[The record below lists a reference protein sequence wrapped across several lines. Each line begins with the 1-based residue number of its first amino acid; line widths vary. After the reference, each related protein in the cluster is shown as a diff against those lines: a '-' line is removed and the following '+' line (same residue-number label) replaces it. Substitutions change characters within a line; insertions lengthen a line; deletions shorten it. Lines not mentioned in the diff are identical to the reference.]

1 MNATFNDLIPYLQI
15 DFNTAKNL
23 GLNPRVTGRSGFAT
37 QHGCPSCNGPL
48 KFQANNGAKGNCK
61 TCGRSEILI
70 SELKPAAV
78 IEPSAIPS
86 TECPLSHQN
95 GDSGDVLPVGK
106 DSDTP
111 EIEAPQSA
119 SVEPPRRIEEPEP
132 ELPHGREPGSDDVFG
147 SLDSTKFVLGA
158 DFCKQPPSSNSIIR
172 GMLDYDSLAY
182 CWGDSEAGK
191 SFLMLDRDLHIANG
205 MKWCGRKTKQGLV
218 LYIVGE
224 GKHGLIKRVKA
235 WHDYY
240 GLPVSNNILFRTIP
254 TALCDPKAVD
264 ELVAEIKLIVAA
276 LNRRPTLIE
285 LDTVNR
291 NFGPGD
297 ENSTK
302 DMTAFVAGLDALRI
316 ATGAAISAVHHC
328 GHGDKTRSRGSIVL
342 HNSVDFEYR
351 VSKEGDCF
359 NDYVTTLEFIKV
371 KDYEKP
377 KPLSWK
383 WKLQTLPWADED
395 DDGNIV
401 PMNSVVFVP
410 TEYEKKDSNSL
421 SKAESIALEALR
433 DALIKHG
440 TESDGVVSVYEDDW
454 RQSAYDLGISNAAT
468 QNAKRM
474 AFTRSVNKLIEVK
487 RVIHHAGRYWIP
499 ENRQAAHNRT

>member
-1 MNATFNDLIPYLQI
+1 MKASDLLPSLQA
-15 DFNTAKNL
+15 DRLTAVRL
-23 GLNPRVTGRSGFAT
+23 GLKPHISGKSRFTT
-37 QHGCPSCNGPL
+37 QLGCPSCGGGLEFEANSGTKIGCL
-48 KFQANNGAKGNCK
+48 K
-61 TCGRSEILI
+61 CGRSGILI
-70 SELKPAAV
+70 SDLELKDIRTPT
-78 IEPSAIPS
+78 AIDQPTAS
-86 TECPLSHQN
+86 
-95 GDSGDVLPVGK
+95 
-106 DSDTP
+106 P
-111 EIEAPQSA
+111 EIQPPDECQTESNFEYAP
-119 SVEPPRRIEEPEP
+119 P
-132 ELPHGREPGSDDVFG
+132 DDVEIPVKAK
-147 SLDSTKFVLGA
+147 SSFVFGA

-235 WHDYY
+235 WHDHY
-240 GLPVSNNILFRTIP
+240 GLPVSNNIAFRTIP

-264 ELVAEIKLIVAA
+264 ELVAEIKSIVTA

-302 DMTAFVAGLDALRI
+302 DMTSFVAGLDALRI

-371 KDYEKP
+371 KDYDKP
-377 KPLSWK
+377 NPISWK
-383 WKLQTLPWADED
+383 WQLQTLPWADED
-395 DDGNIV
+395 DDGNAV

-410 TEYEKKDSNSL
+410 TEYEKKNSTSL
-421 SKAESIALEALR
+421 SRSESIALEALR
-433 DALIKHG
+433 DALIRHG
-440 TESDGVVSVYEDDW
+440 SESDGVVSVCEDDW
-454 RQSAYDLGISNAAT
+454 KQCAYDLGISASVIPDSKAKT
-468 QNAKRM
+468 FRRACTALIEAKRV
-474 AFTRSVNKLIEVK
+474 R
-487 RVIHHAGRYWIP
+487 HHAGRYWIP
-499 ENRQAAHNRT
+499 AVRQTGQTRT

>member
-1 MNATFNDLIPYLQI
+1 MSGADLDGFTSCSLDAIKAAMRDAGLSPGWWDSRRKNKLHSYYPHNADLPHSVG
-15 DFNTAKNL
+15 A
-23 GLNPRVTGRSGFAT
+23 
-37 QHGCPSCNGPL
+37 L
-48 KFQANNGAKGNCK
+48 KFKLKVWVENGEIIAKCDD
-61 TCGRSEILI
+61 CGCLDPSLIGLKDVRS
-70 SELKPAAV
+70 PTAV
-78 IEPSAIPS
+78 FEPTATPS

-95 GDSGDVLPVGK
+95 GDSSDVLSVND
-106 DSDTP
+106 DSLIP
-111 EIEAPQSA
+111 KAEAPKSA
-119 SVEPPRRIEEPEP
+119 NIEPPGREWIEP

-147 SLDSTKFVLGA
+147 SLDSTKFILGA
-158 DFCKQPPSSNSIIR
+158 DFCKQPPSSSSIIR

-182 CWGDSEAGK
+182 CWGDSETGK

-254 TALCDPKAVD
+254 TALCDPKAAD
-264 ELVAEIKLIVAA
+264 ELIVEIKSIIAA

-359 NDYVTTLEFIKV
+359 IG
-371 KDYEKP
+371 
-377 KPLSWK
+377 LS
-383 WKLQTLPWADED
+383 LRPADRHELA
-395 DDGNIV
+395 GF
-401 PMNSVVFVP
+401 VVL
-410 TEYEKKDSNSL
+410 YADNH
-421 SKAESIALEALR
+421 SI
-433 DALIKHG
+433 
-440 TESDGVVSVYEDDW
+440 
-454 RQSAYDLGISNAAT
+454 N
-468 QNAKRM
+468 
-474 AFTRSVNKLIEVK
+474 
-487 RVIHHAGRYWIP
+487 RV
-499 ENRQAAHNRT
+499 

>member
-1 MNATFNDLIPYLQI
+1 MTALDPVKDAMRDSGLSPGWWDSKRKNKLRGYCPHNADRLHSAGKPNF
-15 DFNTAKNL
+15 K
-23 GLNPRVTGRSGFAT
+23 
-37 QHGCPSCNGPL
+37 L
-48 KFQANNGAKGNCK
+48 KVWIEAGEIVGHCDD
-61 TCGRSEILI
+61 CGRLDNFASLI
-70 SELKPAAV
+70 GLKEVMTPAAIDQPTAPPPDV
-78 IEPSAIPS
+78 SKTAPDAILGGDQNQDVETDAPEQPS
-86 TECPLSHQN
+86 
-95 GDSGDVLPVGK
+95 
-106 DSDTP
+106 P
-111 EIEAPQSA
+111 ESAPAPAKS
-119 SVEPPRRIEEPEP
+119 SFI
-132 ELPHGREPGSDDVFG
+132 F
-147 SLDSTKFVLGA
+147 GA

-235 WHDYY
+235 WHDFY
-240 GLPVSNNILFRTIP
+240 GLPVSNNIAFRTIP

-264 ELVAEIKLIVAA
+264 ELIIEIKSIVAA

-371 KDYEKP
+371 KDYDKP
-377 KPLSWK
+377 NPISWK
-383 WKLQTLPWADED
+383 WQLQTLPWADED
-395 DDGNIV
+395 DDGNAV

-410 TEYEKKDSNSL
+410 TEYKKTNSTSL
-421 SKAESIALEALR
+421 SKSESIALEALR
-433 DALIKHG
+433 DALMNHG
-440 TESDGVVSVYEDDW
+440 IEADGLVTVCEDDW
-454 RQSAYDLGISNAAT
+454 RHCAYDLGISDAAT
-468 QNAKRM
+468 QNGKRM
-474 AFTRSVNKLIEVK
+474 AFNRAKDKLIGGK
-487 RVIHHAGRYWIP
+487 RAAHHAGRYWIP
-499 ENRQAAHNRT
+499 ATRTDRT

>member
-1 MNATFNDLIPYLQI
+1 M
-15 DFNTAKNL
+15 TALDPVKDAMRDSGLSPGWWDSRRKNKIR
-23 GLNPRVTGRSGFAT
+23 GY
-37 QHGCPSCNGPL
+37 CPHNSDRLHSAGKPNFKL
-48 KFQANNGAKGNCK
+48 KVWIESSEIIAHCDD
-61 TCGRSEILI
+61 CGRLDNFISLI
-70 SELKPAAV
+70 GLKDIRTPTAIYEPAATPSFQPPD
-78 IEPSAIPS
+78 EPAF
-86 TECPLSHQN
+86 
-95 GDSGDVLPVGK
+95 
-106 DSDTP
+106 
-111 EIEAPQSA
+111 
-119 SVEPPRRIEEPEP
+119 PP
-132 ELPHGREPGSDDVFG
+132 GREPGCDDEPEP
-147 SLDSTKFVLGA
+147 TKPKSAPEPAQSSFIFGA

-240 GLPVSNNILFRTIP
+240 GLPVSNNIAFRTIP
-254 TALCDPKAVD
+254 TALCDPNAVD
-264 ELVAEIKLIVAA
+264 ELIIEIKSIITA

-302 DMTAFVAGLDALRI
+302 DMTSFVAGLDALRI

-351 VSKEGDCF
+351 VSKEGENF

-371 KDYEKP
+371 KDYDKP

-383 WKLQTLPWADED
+383 WQLQTLPWADED
-395 DDGNIV
+395 DDGNAV

-410 TEYEKKDSNSL
+410 TEYKKTNSTSL
-421 SKAESIALEALR
+421 SRSESIALEALR
-433 DALIKHG
+433 DALMNHG
-440 TESDGVVSVYEDDW
+440 IEADGLVTVCEDDW
-454 RQSAYDLGISNAAT
+454 RQCAYDLGISNAAT

-474 AFTRSVNKLIEVK
+474 AFTRAMDRLIEEK
-487 RVIHHAGRYWIP
+487 RAARHAGRYWIP
-499 ENRQAAHNRT
+499 AVRQTAHNRT

>member
-1 MNATFNDLIPYLQI
+1 MKASDLLPSLQA
-15 DFNTAKNL
+15 DRLTAVRL
-23 GLNPRVTGRSGFAT
+23 GLKPHISGKSRFTT
-37 QHGCPSCNGPL
+37 QLGCPSCNGPL
-48 KFQANNGAKGNCK
+48 AFEANSGTKISCLKCSKSG
-61 TCGRSEILI
+61 ILI
-70 SELKPAAV
+70 TDLGKEIMTPTAI
-78 IEPSAIPS
+78 IEPTAS
-86 TECPLSHQN
+86 
-95 GDSGDVLPVGK
+95 
-106 DSDTP
+106 P
-111 EIEAPQSA
+111 EIQPPDECQTESNFEYAP
-119 SVEPPRRIEEPEP
+119 P
-132 ELPHGREPGSDDVFG
+132 DDVEIPVKAKSSFI
-147 SLDSTKFVLGA
+147 FGA

-235 WHDYY
+235 WHDHY
-240 GLPVSNNILFRTIP
+240 GLPVSNNIAFRTIP

-264 ELVAEIKLIVAA
+264 ELVAEIKSIVTA

-371 KDYEKP
+371 KDYDKP
-377 KPLSWK
+377 NPISWK

-395 DDGNIV
+395 DDGNAV
-401 PMNSVVFVP
+401 PMNSVVFIP
-410 TEYEKKDSNSL
+410 TEHKEKISTSL
-421 SKAESIALEALR
+421 PKSESIALEALR
-433 DALIKHG
+433 DALIRHG
-440 TESDGVVSVYEDDW
+440 TESDGVVSVSEDDW
-454 RQSAYDLGISNAAT
+454 RQSAYELGISTSAIQDT
-468 QNAKRM
+468 KAK
-474 AFTRSVNKLIEVK
+474 AFRRACTALVEGKHVR
-487 RVIHHAGRYWIP
+487 HHAGRYWIP
-499 ENRQAAHNRT
+499 AVRQTGQTRT

>member
-1 MNATFNDLIPYLQI
+1 VGDAEVEAP
-15 DFNTAKNL
+15 
-23 GLNPRVTGRSGFAT
+23 
-37 QHGCPSCNGPL
+37 
-48 KFQANNGAKGNCK
+48 
-61 TCGRSEILI
+61 
-70 SELKPAAV
+70 KPA
-78 IEPSAIPS
+78 
-86 TECPLSHQN
+86 N
-95 GDSGDVLPVGK
+95 Y
-106 DSDTP
+106 
-111 EIEAPQSA
+111 
-119 SVEPPRRIEEPEP
+119 EPPRRIQAEPEIP
-132 ELPHGREPGSDDVFG
+132 PGREREPGSDDVFG

-264 ELVAEIKLIVAA
+264 ELIVEIKSIIAA

-371 KDYEKP
+371 KDYDKP
-377 KPLSWK
+377 MPLSWK

-410 TEYEKKDSNSL
+410 TEYVETVKKAALGDAQRQALDILKALYSGHRQNLVDAGHDPEGAKVTIREWSTAMRDVEPNSGNRTH
-421 SKAESIALEALR
+421 IR
-433 DALIKHG
+433 DALKSRGLVVI
-440 TESDGVVSVYEDDW
+440 SDGY
-454 RQSAYDLGISNAAT
+454 
-468 QNAKRM
+468 
-474 AFTRSVNKLIEVK
+474 VK
-487 RVIHHAGRYWIP
+487 P
-499 ENRQAAHNRT
+499 L

>member
-1 MNATFNDLIPYLQI
+1 MSALEPVKEAMRDSGLSPGWWDSKRKNKLRGYCPHNADRLHSAGKPAF
-15 DFNTAKNL
+15 K
-23 GLNPRVTGRSGFAT
+23 
-37 QHGCPSCNGPL
+37 L
-48 KFQANNGAKGNCK
+48 KVWIEAGEIVGHCDD
-61 TCGRSEILI
+61 CGRLDNFASLI
-70 SELKPAAV
+70 GLKEVMTPTAI
-78 IEPSAIPS
+78 IEPTAA
-86 TECPLSHQN
+86 
-95 GDSGDVLPVGK
+95 
-106 DSDTP
+106 P
-111 EIEAPQSA
+111 EIQPPDECQTESNFEYAP
-119 SVEPPRRIEEPEP
+119 P
-132 ELPHGREPGSDDVFG
+132 DDVEIPVKAKSSFI
-147 SLDSTKFVLGA
+147 FGA

-240 GLPVSNNILFRTIP
+240 GLPVSNNIAFRTIP

-264 ELVAEIKLIVAA
+264 ELVAEIKSIVTA

-302 DMTAFVAGLDALRI
+302 DMTSFFAGLDALRI

-351 VSKEGDCF
+351 VSKEGDTF
-359 NDYVTTLEFIKV
+359 NEYVTTLEFIKV
-371 KDYEKP
+371 KDYDKP
-377 KPLSWK
+377 NPISWK
-383 WKLQTLPWADED
+383 WQLQTLPWADED
-395 DDGNIV
+395 DDGNAV

-410 TEYEKKDSNSL
+410 TEYEKKNPTSF

-440 TESDGVVSVYEDDW
+440 TESNGVVSVSEDDW

-474 AFTRSVNKLIEVK
+474 AFTRSVNKLIDEKKVT
-487 RVIHHAGRYWIP
+487 HHAGRYWIP
-499 ENRQAAHNRT
+499 ATRTNRT

>member
-1 MNATFNDLIPYLQI
+1 MSALVPVKDAMRDAGLSPNWWDSRRKNKLRSYCPNNADRPHSVGKPNFKLKVWIEADELIAHC
-15 DFNTAKNL
+15 DD
-23 GLNPRVTGRSGFAT
+23 
-37 QHGCPSCNGPL
+37 
-48 KFQANNGAKGNCK
+48 
-61 TCGRSEILI
+61 CGRIDNFASVIG
-70 SELKPAAV
+70 LKETRSATPINQPTAA
-78 IEPSAIPS
+78 
-86 TECPLSHQN
+86 
-95 GDSGDVLPVGK
+95 
-106 DSDTP
+106 P
-111 EIEAPQSA
+111 EIQPPDASQTAPDAPTGDDQNQDVETDAPAQPSPDSA
-119 SVEPPRRIEEPEP
+119 PATPAKS
-132 ELPHGREPGSDDVFG
+132 SFVF
-147 SLDSTKFVLGA
+147 GA

-235 WHDYY
+235 WHDHY
-240 GLPVSNNILFRTIP
+240 GLPVSNNIAFRTIP

-264 ELVAEIKLIVAA
+264 ELVAEIKSIVTA

-302 DMTAFVAGLDALRI
+302 DMTSFVAGLDALRI

-371 KDYEKP
+371 KDYDKP
-377 KPLSWK
+377 NPISWK
-383 WKLQTLPWADED
+383 WQLQTLPWADED
-395 DDGNIV
+395 DDGNAV

-410 TEYEKKDSNSL
+410 TEYEKKNSTSL
-421 SKAESIALEALR
+421 SRSESIALEALR
-433 DALIKHG
+433 DALIRHG
-440 TESDGVVSVYEDDW
+440 SESDGVVSVCEDDW
-454 RQSAYDLGISNAAT
+454 KQCAYDLGISTSVIPDSKAKTFRRACT
-468 QNAKRM
+468 ALIEAKRV
-474 AFTRSVNKLIEVK
+474 R
-487 RVIHHAGRYWIP
+487 HHAGRYWIP
-499 ENRQAAHNRT
+499 AVRQTGQTRT

>member
-1 MNATFNDLIPYLQI
+1 MKASDLLPSLQA
-15 DFNTAKNL
+15 DRLTAVRL
-23 GLNPRVTGRSGFAT
+23 GLKPHISGKSRFTT
-37 QHGCPSCNGPL
+37 QLGCPSCNGPL
-48 KFQANNGAKGNCK
+48 AFEANSGTKISCLKCSKSG
-61 TCGRSEILI
+61 ILI
-70 SELKPAAV
+70 TDLGKEIMTPTAI
-78 IEPSAIPS
+78 IEPTAS
-86 TECPLSHQN
+86 
-95 GDSGDVLPVGK
+95 
-106 DSDTP
+106 P
-111 EIEAPQSA
+111 EIQPPDECQTESNFEYAP
-119 SVEPPRRIEEPEP
+119 P
-132 ELPHGREPGSDDVFG
+132 DDVEIPVKAKSSFI
-147 SLDSTKFVLGA
+147 FGA

-235 WHDYY
+235 WHDHY
-240 GLPVSNNILFRTIP
+240 GLPVSNNIAFRTIP

-264 ELVAEIKLIVAA
+264 ELVAEIKSIVTA

-351 VSKEGDCF
+351 VSKEGDTF
-359 NDYVTTLEFIKV
+359 NEYVTTLEFIKV
-371 KDYEKP
+371 KDYDKP
-377 KPLSWK
+377 NPISWK
-383 WKLQTLPWADED
+383 WQLQTLPWADED
-395 DDGNIV
+395 DDGNAV

-410 TEYEKKDSNSL
+410 TEYEKKNPTSF

-440 TESDGVVSVYEDDW
+440 TESNGVVSVSEDDW

-474 AFTRSVNKLIEVK
+474 AFTRSVNKLIDEKKVT
-487 RVIHHAGRYWIP
+487 HHAGRYWIP
-499 ENRQAAHNRT
+499 ATRTNRT

>member
-1 MNATFNDLIPYLQI
+1 MSALVPVKDAMRDAGLSPNWWDSRRKNKLRSYCPNNADRPHSVGKPNFKLKVWIEADELIAHC
-15 DFNTAKNL
+15 DD
-23 GLNPRVTGRSGFAT
+23 
-37 QHGCPSCNGPL
+37 
-48 KFQANNGAKGNCK
+48 
-61 TCGRSEILI
+61 CGRIDNFASVIG
-70 SELKPAAV
+70 LKETRSATPINQPTAA
-78 IEPSAIPS
+78 
-86 TECPLSHQN
+86 
-95 GDSGDVLPVGK
+95 
-106 DSDTP
+106 P
-111 EIEAPQSA
+111 EIQPPDASQTAPDAPTGDDQNQDVETDAPAQPSPDSA
-119 SVEPPRRIEEPEP
+119 PATPAKS
-132 ELPHGREPGSDDVFG
+132 SFVF
-147 SLDSTKFVLGA
+147 GA

-240 GLPVSNNILFRTIP
+240 GLPVSNNIAFRTIP

-264 ELVAEIKLIVAA
+264 ELVAEIKSIVTA

-302 DMTAFVAGLDALRI
+302 DMTSFVAGLDALRI

-371 KDYEKP
+371 KDYDKP
-377 KPLSWK
+377 NPISWK
-383 WKLQTLPWADED
+383 WQLQTLPWADED
-395 DDGNIV
+395 DDGNAV

-410 TEYEKKDSNSL
+410 TEYEKKNPTSF

-440 TESDGVVSVYEDDW
+440 TESNGVVSVSEDDW

-474 AFTRSVNKLIEVK
+474 AFTRSVNKLIDEKKVT
-487 RVIHHAGRYWIP
+487 HHAGRYWIP
-499 ENRQAAHNRT
+499 ATRTNRT